1 MSAEPQRNA
10 LTDLIAR
17 FTADRDRL
25 IAVVQ
30 DCEAR
35 VEDLVAR
42 SRGQEPSGAAGATPS
57 APPAEMDDVR
67 AALRELHDEMQVM
80 KTRDPNVAVQ
90 TAVSALATESTQTK
104 ETIEGIRA
112 ECARTRA
119 EVDRTATELRAA
131 VEDVR
136 GAMSQAASATPDAI
150 WPRVEQALAPLSD
163 ATRTLGARLAEV
175 ERELR
180 LAAPQAPA
188 GAVGSVASDVVAEL
202 RASMVSVDRR
212 VDERA
217 EELWQRVEQR
227 AEELAKR
234 DDERTEA
241 LARRIG
247 ERADELWRRVEQLVG
262 PVAAEAGVAATRAQD
277 AEAATRAQLASSAG
291 RITALAATVERL
303 EKSLQERPSAQS
315 LAALEAK
322 VERMLGEHWQRLE
335 GVATDAGRAGR
346 TLGALSDRVA
356 RLEVIVALPQPS
368 VLSSLY
374 AEVRD
379 ALRTRTTFLTDGIPR
394 ELWALLARP
403 AALVRLV
410 SRSIHG

>member
-30 DCEAR
+30 ECEAR

-42 SRGQEPSGAAGATPS
+42 SRGQEPAGAAAGA
-57 APPAEMDDVR
+57 PAGLDEIR
-67 AALRELHDEMQVM
+67 AAMRELHDEMQVM

-90 TAVSALATESTQTK
+90 TAVGALATESAQTK
-104 ETIEGIRA
+104 EAIDGIRA

-119 EVDRTATELRAA
+119 EVDRTATELRSA
-131 VEDVR
+131 VEEVR
-136 GAMSQAASATPDAI
+136 GAVSQATSATPDAI
-150 WPRVEQALAPLSD
+150 WPRVEEAVAPLSE
-163 ATRTLGARLAEV
+163 ATRTLGSRLAEV
-175 ERELR
+175 ERGLR
-180 LAAPQAPA
+180 LASSAAAQTTA
-188 GAVGSVASDVVAEL
+188 GAAGSVGSDVVAEL

-212 VDERA
+212 IDERA
-217 EELWQRVEQR
+217 DEVWQRVEER

-247 ERADELWRRVEQLVG
+247 ERADELWQRVEQLVG
-262 PVAAEAGVAATRAQD
+262 PVAAATSAAAARAKD
-277 AEAATRAQLASSAG
+277 AEAATREQLASTAG
-291 RITALAATVERL
+291 RITELAATVERL
-303 EKSLQERPSAQS
+303 EKSLQERPMAQTVT
-315 LAALEAK
+315 ALEAK
-322 VERMLGEHWQRLE
+322 VERMLGEHRQRLE

-356 RLEVIVALPQPS
+356 RLEVIVALPQQS

-379 ALRTRTTFLTDGIPR
+379 ALRTHANQLTDGLPR
-394 ELWALLARP
+394 DLWAWLARP
-403 AALVRLV
+403 AALFRLV
-410 SRSIHG
+410 SRSTNG

>member
-42 SRGQEPSGAAGATPS
+42 SRGQEPAGTATAAPS
-57 APPAEMDDVR
+57 APSAEIENIR
-67 AALRELHDEMQVM
+67 AAMRELHDEMQVM

-104 ETIEGIRA
+104 EAIEGLRA

-131 VEDVR
+131 VENVR
-136 GAMSQAASATPDAI
+136 GVASQAEGAAGASDV
-150 WPRVEQALAPLSD
+150 WPRVEQALAPLSET
-163 ATRTLGARLAEV
+163 TRALGSRLAEV
-175 ERELR
+175 ERGLR
-180 LAAPQAPA
+180 LASPA
-188 GAVGSVASDVVAEL
+188 AAQGPTGTVSSDVVAEL

-217 EELWQRVEQR
+217 EEVWQ
-227 AEELAKR
+227 
-234 DDERTEA
+234 
-241 LARRIG
+241 
-247 ERADELWRRVEQLVG
+247 RVEQLVG
-262 PVAAEAGVAATRAQD
+262 PVATGAAATR
-277 AEAATRAQLASSAG
+277 EQLASSAG

-303 EKSLQERPSAQS
+303 EKGLQERAAAQS
-315 LAALEAK
+315 VTALEAK

-335 GVATDAGRAGR
+335 GVATDSGRAAR

-356 RLEVIVALPQPS
+356 RLEVIVALPQQS
-368 VLSSLY
+368 VLSALY

-379 ALRTRTTFLTDGIPR
+379 ALRTRATLLTDGLPR
-394 ELWALLARP
+394 GLWTWLPRP
-403 AALVRLV
+403 AALFRLV
-410 SRSIHG
+410 SRSTNG